1 MNKTRHI
8 NIPIFIP
15 HMGCPHACVFCNQK
29 KISGAHSRQT
39 PMRVKEILEESFST
53 ISEKD
58 DVEIAFFGGSFTGI
72 PKEEMV
78 TYLKLAQ
85 PYIKAGKANGIRLST
100 RPDTISP
107 HILNILNNYGVTVIE

>member
-1 MNKTRHI
+1 MLVFSVIRKKSAEP
-8 NIPIFIP
+8 IPP
-15 HMGCPHACVFCNQK
+15 KLRCGLK
-29 KISGAHSRQT
+29 KF
-39 PMRVKEILEESFST
+39 KESFST

-58 DVEIAFFGGSFTGI
+58 DVEIAFWRELTGI

-107 HILNILNNYGVTVIE
+107 HILNILNNYGVTVIELGVQSLDRKYCL